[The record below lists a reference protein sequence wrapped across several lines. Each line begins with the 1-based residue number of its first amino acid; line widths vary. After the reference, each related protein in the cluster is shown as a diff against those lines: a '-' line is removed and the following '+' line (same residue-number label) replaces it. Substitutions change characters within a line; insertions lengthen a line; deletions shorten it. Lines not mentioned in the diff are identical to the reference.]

1 MSTYRISQ
9 RNEITTTLRPH
20 VFKIHREPPSWPL
33 PQISPTKRPPLNLAT
48 MNPPLNLVTMRLRLI
63 LAQLTILA
71 TIRLLLTVLAT
82 IPLPPK
88 ILATIRLQLMRRNYL
103 TSLAIARPPILAAKG
118 ACPMSRLTDPA
129 TKVLKPTSQMVSSSL
144 N

>member
-1 MSTYRISQ
+1 MPTYQNSQ
-9 RNEITTTLRPH
+9 RNEITTTLRPC
-20 VFKIHREPPSWPL
+20 VFITHREPPSWPL
-33 PQISPTKRPPLNLAT
+33 PQISPTQRPPVNLAT
-48 MNPPLNLVTMRLRLI
+48 MNPPVNLATMHPRLNLVTMRLLLI
-63 LAQLTILA
+63 LAQLT
-71 TIRLLLTVLAT
+71 
-82 IPLPPK
+82 